1 MRRYPCYLA
10 FFLLLFPRLQAQE
23 PVPASNPNPKAAV
36 DGDVVNAATN
46 APIPGARVKLEQHP
60 NEPVYTKADDQGHFQ
75 FADLE
80 PGVYLLHVESPGFL
94 TSDYNSVDLM
104 IPRAG
109 AVIRRSV
116 SSSSGLPAAT
126 VTRSTDPDGTL
137 RAKATVPLTAQV
149 VIAGKVTDPYGLP
162 MAECQV
168 ELLAPRPAR
177 PGGAAI
183 PAGPG
188 DNPEV
193 AHRAQASVDDRGEFR
208 FFGLE
213 PGKYYMVA
221 AKTGTRS
228 WEADYRITYY
238 PGAIALASAKPLE
251 LAAGQQVRADIQI
264 VRQGGVRVAGRIL
277 GVRSEGATPDSGL
290 YTNVMLVPENNPLL
304 NANGPSASGRDEFE
318 LKSVLPGKYRLT
330 AATYRSST
338 NWTGGM
344 PKPEFG
350 LTRDIEVGDNDILG
364 VDLTLQP
371 LHDLAGI
378 VTFHEGCKPFPVEI
392 QVSNTGPIFG
402 EAAKA
407 RSGPDG
413 KFVLSGISPGIS
425 RVNIMDPSY
434 LGMVVPIE
442 SIRLGE
448 RDVQKNGIEVPYTG
462 NETLSVSVKCNPARG
477 IR

>member
-1 MRRYPCYLA
+1 
-10 FFLLLFPRLQAQE
+10 LFPRLQAQE
-23 PVPASNPNPKAAV
+23 PVPASNPNPKAAI

-46 APIPGARVKLEQHP
+46 APIPGARVKVEQYP
-60 NEPVYTKADDQGHFQ
+60 DEPLYTRADDQGHFQ
-75 FADLE
+75 FAGLK
-80 PGVYLLHVESPGFL
+80 PGVYRLHVESPGFL
-94 TSDYNSVDLM
+94 ASDYNPVNLM

-109 AVIRRSV
+109 AALRSVV

-126 VTRSTDPDGTL
+126 APRSTDPDGTL
-137 RAKATVPLTAQV
+137 RARVTVPLTAQV

-193 AHRAQASVDDRGEFR
+193 AHRGQADVDDRGEFR

-221 AKTGTRS
+221 TKTGTRS
-228 WEADYRITYY
+228 WDADYRITYY

-277 GVRSEGATPDSGL
+277 GVRSEGAAPDSAL

-344 PKPEFG
+344 PKAEFG
-350 LTRDIEVGDNDILG
+350 LMRDIEVGDNDMLG

-378 VTFHEGCKPFPVEI
+378 VTFHEGCKPFPIEI

-407 RSGPDG
+407 RPGPDG
-413 KFVLSGISPGIS
+413 KFVLSGIGPGIS

-434 LGMVVPIE
+434 LGMAVPIE